1 MVPIIS
7 PLLSVRKDPSKA
19 AATFSQN
26 PAQPQAKLL
35 DEIRDG
41 LLYPR
46 LFFVLQAITMHEK
59 VSPPWLRHRKALT
72 EAHPCKEGT

>member
-1 MVPIIS
+1 MVPIIF

-35 DEIRDG
+35 DEIRDV

-46 LFFVLQAITMHEK
+46 LFLFCNQL
-59 VSPPWLRHRKALT
+59 
-72 EAHPCKEGT
+72 PCTKK